1 MKIRHIIHCSM
12 LALGA
17 LGAGIGYAEEPT
29 FATKNLTPEAALAAT
44 QAALENCR
52 DQGYQVAV
60 AVTDRNGTP
69 IALLRDRYAGAHT
82 PETASRKA
90 YTAASFN
97 MDTISLAQATEA
109 GEAASGIR
117 QVTQVLAL
125 GGGLPISAAGAL
137 VGAIGVSGAPGG
149 EADAACAQAG
159 IDVIQDDLDF

>member
-29 FATKNLTPEAALAAT
+29 FATKNLTPKAALAAT